1 VTAAARTRLQGG
13 PARPSLRTAAA
24 LAGWLVTLTAVG
36 ATLVHLG
43 RGPLALPPVASGIG
57 PLRQWTARRDAP
69 TIVMAGFR
77 ALALGLDA
85 YLLMTTVLGA
95 AARTLRCLAGVR
107 LLDRLTPPAVQ
118 RLLSAALGGV
128 MLSAPMIVPLPGP
141 SSGTP
146 AAVSPAPTLR
156 RLLPQP
162 PPRLMPEPPAHAPS
176 PSGGAA
182 ARPSTRAGPPKP
194 VVVAGPARPPD
205 LAPLEPPNVWVV
217 GPGDN
222 LWDIAR
228 SRLEQRDGGPVT
240 AATIVP
246 YWHVLIEDNRDR
258 APDPNLIYDGQLLRV
273 PPP

>member
-1 VTAAARTRLQGG
+1 MTAAARTRLQGG

-141 SSGTP
+141 ASGTP
-146 AAVSPAPTLR
+146 AAVSPAP
-156 RLLPQP
+156 P
-162 PPRLMPEPPAHAPS
+162 
-176 PSGGAA
+176 
-182 ARPSTRAGPPKP
+182 
-194 VVVAGPARPPD
+194 
-205 LAPLEPPNVWVV
+205 
-217 GPGDN
+217 
-222 LWDIAR
+222 
-228 SRLEQRDGGPVT
+228 
-240 AATIVP
+240 
-246 YWHVLIEDNRDR
+246 
-258 APDPNLIYDGQLLRV
+258 
-273 PPP
+273 